1 MKTYSKSILL
11 AVVVLLFAASS
22 YSVAGETLKQFG
34 DVQGRSFHSDSYDGR
49 SCTDCHSS
57 NNPLTLP
64 ADDVC
69 LNCHDLDDLVAST
82 ARGKGEELQNPHD
95 NMHYG
100 KEVPCMECHFEH
112 QQGKPI
118 CSGCHS
124 FKYPK
129 YKK

>member
-11 AVVVLLFAASS
+11 AIVILFFATSS
-22 YSVAGETLKQFG
+22 FAGETLKQFG
-34 DVQGRSFHSDSYDGR
+34 DVKGRTFHSDSYDAK
-49 SCTDCHSS
+49 SCNDCHNSKQ
-57 NNPLTLP
+57 PLSLP
-64 ADDVC
+64 ADDAC
-69 LNCHDLDDLVAST
+69 LSCHDLNELVAST

-100 KEVPCMECHFEH
+100 KETPCMECHGEH
-112 QQGKPI
+112 MESKPL
-118 CSGCHS
+118 CAGCHS